1 MMPGFQRL
9 FSRLGA
15 IALLACVVLFV
26 GFFVIA
32 PVVGY
37 FSDRREEITEQRR
50 LLTRFSAAGG
60 AAAQGG
66 LPAKPAADSGI
77 FLAGSSDALR
87 LAELQSLTGRIAE
100 LEGVELRSTRSLPVR
115 EREGLRLLGLEA
127 NMRTTISQL
136 QKVLYRIETGRPFV
150 IVEDLQVTPPPLIAG
165 EEQSGAGLLDVRLN
179 LLSAATA
186 KKG

>member
-1 MMPGFQRL
+1 MTSLNRVL
-9 FSRLGA
+9 SKLA
-15 IALLACVVLFV
+15 AVALLVGLVAFIGLFV
-26 GFFVIA
+26 IG

-37 FSDRREEITEQRR
+37 FTDRRDEIAEQRR
-50 LLTRFSAAGG
+50 LLTRLTAAG
-60 AAAQGG
+60 APMATVT
-66 LPAKPAADSGI
+66 PSKPGSDGEI
-77 FLAGSSDALR
+77 FLAGNSDALR

-127 NMRTTISQL
+127 NMRTTIDQL
-136 QKVLYRIETGRPFV
+136 QKMLYRIENGRPYV

-165 EEQSGAGLLDVRLN
+165 DVSGTGILDVRVN